1 MRLLLAL
8 ALLLGACGGPSA
20 TRPLGAIDAYV
31 KAIESGDYD
40 RAYELMSDR
49 YRKEHTREE
58 FVRLLRESPRDVKE
72 TARRLKSGDR
82 QVAVRATYVY
92 DDLRDE
98 LVLVEEDG
106 AWRIDVNPLDYY
118 PQDTPKN
125 TLRSFVRAVELK
137 RYDVLVRFV
146 PKAYGMNEDKIR
158 MEFEGERAQEISDL
172 LTKLRAAGDGPIDV
186 QGDAAVLPYA
196 DHAKILFVREDGLWK
211 IEDFQ

>member
-1 MRLLLAL
+1 MLLAAVATVL
-8 ALLLGACGGPSA
+8 VACGGPSA

-31 KAIESGDYD
+31 KALESGDYD

-72 TARRLKSGDR
+72 TARRLKAGDR

-92 DDLRDE
+92 DDLRHE
-98 LVLVEEDG
+98 LIMVEEDG
-106 AWRIDVNPLDYY
+106 AWRIDINPLDYY

-125 TLRSFVRAVELK
+125 ALRSFVRAVELK

-146 PKAYGMNEDKIR
+146 PKAYGMNEEKIR
-158 MEFEGERAQEISDL
+158 SEFEGERAQEISDL

-186 QGDAAVLPYA
+186 QGDNAVLPYA
-196 DHAKILFVREDGLWK
+196 DHAKILFVKEDGIWK